1 MVYAFY
7 IPNCLSLMNFYFP
20 TVFIPLVSST
30 VSAGFPSPA
39 DDYTELSLDL
49 NSHLI
54 ESPYTIFCIRVRGN
68 SMEGARMYDG
78 DMVLVDRSLVAQN
91 GNIIIGTLDGEFTV
105 KRLRMEQGRTFLF
118 AEHPCYDPIPVTEAN
133 DFRIWGVVTYIIHKT
148 HRM

>member
-1 MVYAFY
+1 
-7 IPNCLSLMNFYFP
+7 MNFYFP

-54 ESPYTIFCIRVRGN
+54 ESPYTTFCIRVRGN

-78 DMVLVDRSLVAQN
+78 DMVLVDRSLIAQN
-91 GNIIIGTLDGEFTV
+91 GNIIIGALDGEFTV
-105 KRLRMEQGRTFLF
+105 KRLRMEEGRTFLL
-118 AEHPCYDPIPVTEAN
+118 AEHPCYEPIPVTEAN

-148 HRM
+148 HRI